1 MSDFLSPVNICSV
14 TVKHESRRTHS
25 LSDIADVVSM
35 KLVALLFAHP
45 GTLFLALACLLLQVI
60 QYIHMT

>member
-1 MSDFLSPVNICSV
+1 V